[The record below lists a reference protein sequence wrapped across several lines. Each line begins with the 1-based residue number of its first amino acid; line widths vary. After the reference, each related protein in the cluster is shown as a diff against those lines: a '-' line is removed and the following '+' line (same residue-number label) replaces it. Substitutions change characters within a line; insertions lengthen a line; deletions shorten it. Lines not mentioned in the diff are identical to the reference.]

1 MKRSI
6 RDIENKYK
14 KWPPRHTIENYITRQ
29 ASIPYQKFLAS
40 SKQAFRLLNQI
51 QHENFYRV
59 YPHKAFCNNIILSKC
74 VFSDGS
80 KLFVVIIII
89 RHHMVLGSYMKKYL
103 LWLRS
108 WNIKSKQVF
117 VSVFKNNSNCPN
129 SLVFVHPWVS

>member
-1 MKRSI
+1 MKLTGWGGYPV
-6 RDIENKYK
+6 IEGN
-14 KWPPRHTIENYITRQ
+14 ITT
-29 ASIPYQKFLAS
+29 PETLDE
-40 SKQAFRLLNQI
+40 LLKQI